1 MSKFSIY
8 AWFGFFPITSE
19 ERFQLIKAAGFDG
32 VLLWWDDE
40 SFRETETQTSQ
51 LKLARREGLF
61 VENIHTPFLDVNNLW
76 LANATGDRFENTLK
90 QCIID
95 CGRHEIPTAVIHVTQ
110 SATPPSPNQIGLDRL
125 KRLVEL
131 AESKKVNL
139 ALENLRRPE
148 YLDYIFA
155 KLQSDRLGFCYDAG
169 HEHCYCRATDL
180 LAKYGSK
187 LMALHLH
194 DNDGQTD
201 QHQIPGEGTVDWPVL
216 KVKLRQTGYS
226 GPMALEVIRQTI
238 ANDDTGETAGQ
249 YLQRAFQAASRLLAG
264 VE

>member
-1 MSKFSIY
+1 
-8 AWFGFFPITSE
+8 
-19 ERFQLIKAAGFDG
+19 
-32 VLLWWDDE
+32 
-40 SFRETETQTSQ
+40 
-51 LKLARREGLF
+51 
-61 VENIHTPFLDVNNLW
+61 
-76 LANATGDRFENTLK
+76 
-90 QCIID
+90 
-95 CGRHEIPTAVIHVTQ
+95 
-110 SATPPSPNQIGLDRL
+110 
-125 KRLVEL
+125 VEL

-201 QHQIPGEGTVDWPVL
+201 QHQIPGEGTVDWPAL

-238 ANDDTGETAGQ
+238 ADDDIGETAGQ